1 MNRSRTATET
11 ESVGFTPERFL
22 LPNSTKQE
30 MGAGGTGGPKKVSA
44 EQFLMLLDQ
53 KLQASPYEKSI
64 RIQVLNSH
72 NQNTQHKRGHYFTV
86 TGPKQHTLCNILLF
100 T

>member
-11 ESVGFTPERFL
+11 ESVGFRPEWLL
-22 LPNSTKQE
+22 LPNSTKQK
-30 MGAGGTGGPKKVSA
+30 MGLGGLEDPKRSLQK
-44 EQFLMLLDQ
+44 FLMVLDQ
-53 KLQASPYEKSI
+53 KLQTSPYEKSI

-86 TGPKQHTLCNILLF
+86 TVPKQHTLCNILLF